1 MKIRSFPSLL
11 LTALIA
17 FPSFAQD
24 IKGFDQSF
32 LESLPAEIKSDLIQ
46 SNINNQELEQKQY
59 RRPSTYIKKPTTSS
73 ARFGANIFSMM
84 QTTMMP
90 INDPN
95 FDGSYVLDF
104 GDVLEVQLIG
114 QESSLTKLPIKRDG
128 SISLKDIG
136 KIYLA
141 GLSLQNASDLIK
153 KNINST
159 YIGVESLIS
168 LINVR
173 DIQIIVSGN
182 ASNPGPYLLNGN
194 SNIFHALMVSGGPSE
209 GGSYRSIDLI
219 RNNKKI
225 KTVDLYNTFIYGRS
239 DFDERLRSGDII
251 FINPA
256 KSLVTSAGAFN
267 RNSTYELRPD
277 EYLSK
282 ILELSNGLNKFADL
296 NNIYLERILDGE
308 IKSIKIQN
316 VAQLDSINSKDGD
329 TIFIRNYS
337 FRTVSISGAILNP
350 GNYLMNEGDDIFD
363 VINKSGGFTKN
374 AYPFGG
380 IYENKTALEINTN
393 SKDILYNAF
402 LKDILSLSQNTSDNS
417 SLQPIIALTERLKES
432 NATGMMIIR

>member
-1 MKIRSFPSLL
+1 
-11 LTALIA
+11 
-17 FPSFAQD
+17 
-24 IKGFDQSF
+24 
-32 LESLPAEIKSDLIQ
+32 
-46 SNINNQELEQKQY
+46 
-59 RRPSTYIKKPTTSS
+59 
-73 ARFGANIFSMM
+73 
-84 QTTMMP
+84 
-90 INDPN
+90 
-95 FDGSYVLDF
+95 
-104 GDVLEVQLIG
+104 
-114 QESSLTKLPIKRDG
+114 
-128 SISLKDIG
+128 
-136 KIYLA
+136 
-141 GLSLQNASDLIK
+141 
-153 KNINST
+153 
-159 YIGVESLIS
+159 
-168 LINVR
+168 
-173 DIQIIVSGN
+173 
-182 ASNPGPYLLNGN
+182 
-194 SNIFHALMVSGGPSE
+194 MVSGGPSE

-282 ILELSNGLNKFADL
+282 ILELSNGVNKFADL

-402 LKDILSLSQNTSDNS
+402 LKDILSLSQMTSDNS

-432 NATGMMIIR
+432 NATGRIVVDFINDDNSLIRDGDTIFIPEIAEQVYIFGEVSSEGSAKYSENQDIQFYVNKKGGLNDDADKKNIFVLHPNGETQRLIYNRNIFANQRSETTLYPGSIIFIPRKFDNSLSNRLAAQAYVSILGNLGLSLASLSVLKD